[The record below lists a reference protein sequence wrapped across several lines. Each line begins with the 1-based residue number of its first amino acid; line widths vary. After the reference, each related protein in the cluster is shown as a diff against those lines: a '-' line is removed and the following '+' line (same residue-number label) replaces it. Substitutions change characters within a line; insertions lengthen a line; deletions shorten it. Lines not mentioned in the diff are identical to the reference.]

1 MHSTNINKNAPLL
14 THTMRTT
21 LEHLAS
27 VSSKQDLSWCK
38 LVPHSF
44 PTITN
49 TRHALCCYCF
59 LHTTGPLQ
67 NSGLNT
73 VAALTYQET

>member
-49 TRHALCCYCF
+49 THALCCYCF
-59 LHTTGPLQ
+59 LVKNSYIPL
-67 NSGLNT
+67 GCYRT
-73 VAALTYQET
+73 VV